1 MVGTELR
8 TDLLEFHAH
17 RETAAGPVEDFQEEI
32 GLLVWDLNL
41 G

>member
-8 TDLLEFHAH
+8 TDLLEIHAY

-32 GLLVWDLNL
+32 GLLVCDLNL